1 MATAAIIRTGYL
13 LAAANAAAAS
23 ASPEQI
29 AGACDSGLQ
38 LCAGQRGDLAPAATP
53 ALLPSITLVGNG
65 TAEHP
70 NGGLLIGNG
79 YSPDPTT

>member
-1 MATAAIIRTGYL
+1 MATAAIIGTSYL

-38 LCAGQRGDLAPAATP
+38 LCAGQRGRHPGQPGHT
-53 ALLPSITLVGNG
+53 GNP
-65 TAEHP
+65 P
-70 NGGLLIGNG
+70 NGPAGAHGG
-79 YSPDPTT
+79 AGGRGGTS